1 MAAMVPWLGSFKHKE
16 PMLHLCPIL
25 VLVRDKDSRGTV
37 SHNPGGSCRLDYAR
51 PPINARKH
59 SPCRRRRA
67 GGVHAPER
75 RRAVCVTTGGGARY

>member
-16 PMLHLCPIL
+16 PM
-25 VLVRDKDSRGTV
+25 LVRDKDSRGTV

-59 SPCRRRRA
+59 SPCPRRTSRRRRA